1 LGIEAEEGRRERGL
15 PEITWH
21 HRRRRPS
28 GEAPPLPR
36 QLRSSGKFWLWWLGV
51 VVAVFALVS
60 LWTGAAFGITHVDT
74 AILQGFEKIRTPWL
88 TRAARGLDAL
98 GSAWVNLTL
107 RWATIA
113 ILLFYKR
120 WRQLAVFIGAM
131 LLVGWM
137 GSVLTLL
144 AARPRPLDVTIIGNW
159 TGFSLPSAPV
169 VALSATLVGMGYAL
183 IPEGRWRNDWLWTS
197 DVVIAVYCLT
207 RMYLGA
213 DNPTDDLFGVILG
226 MGLTVLAFRLF
237 APEESF
243 PVTYHRG
250 VTAHLDVTGARGEAI
265 KQALREQLGLEV
277 LEVKPFGLA
286 GSGGSSPLRLKVAR
300 EDGTN
305 EYLFGKLYAKV
316 HLRADRN
323 YKFARTILY
332 GRLEDEKPFNS
343 VRQLVQFED
352 YMLRYMHDAGV
363 PVVHTYGFAEITPE
377 REYLIVTDFLEGAK
391 EISEVEVDDAM
402 IDTALAIVR
411 RLWDGGIA
419 HRDIKPAN
427 VLVRGQEALIID
439 VAFAELRPTPWRQAV
454 DLANMMLVLG
464 LYGSPQRAYERALQL
479 FTEDDLAEAFAAAH
493 GVASP
498 TQLKSEMKRSSTD
511 VLGEYRKL
519 VPPRRPIRIQRWSMR
534 RIGVTAWTALLI
546 LLGILLA
553 LSNLQGAGLL

>member
-1 LGIEAEEGRRERGL
+1 LGAETSEARRERGFG
-15 PEITWH
+15 EITWRR
-21 HRRRRPS
+21 RRRRPS

-36 QLRSSGKFWLWWLGV
+36 QLRNSGKFWLWWLGFT
-51 VVAVFALVS
+51 VAIFAMVS

-74 AILQGFEKIRTPWL
+74 AILQWFERIRVPWL
-88 TRAARGLDAL
+88 THLSRGLDAL

-107 RWATIA
+107 RWITIA
-113 ILLFYKR
+113 ILVVYKR
-120 WRQLAVFIGAM
+120 WRQLAVFVGAM

-137 GSVLTLL
+137 ETVLPLL
-144 AARPRPLDVTIIGNW
+144 IARPRPFDVTIIGNW
-159 TGFSLPSAPV
+159 TGFSLPAATV
-169 VALSATLVGMGYAL
+169 VALSATLVGMAYAL
-183 IPEGRWRNDWLWTS
+183 IPEGRWRSDWLWTS
-197 DVVIAVYCLT
+197 DVVIAVYCFS

-213 DNPTDDLFGVILG
+213 DNPTDDFFGVIFG

-243 PVTYHRG
+243 PVGYHRG
-250 VTAHLDVTGARGEAI
+250 VTAHLDVSGPRGDAI
-265 KQALREQLGLEV
+265 RQALAEQLGLEV
-277 LEVKPFGLA
+277 LQVEPFGLA
-286 GSGGSSPLRLKVAR
+286 GSGGSSPLRLTVAR
-300 EDGTN
+300 EDGST
-305 EYLFGKLYAKV
+305 ECLFGKLYARV

-352 YMLRYMHDAGV
+352 YMLRYMRDAGV
-363 PVVHTYGFAEITPE
+363 PVVRTYGFAEITPE
-377 REYLIVTDFLEGAK
+377 REYVIVTDFLEGAK
-391 EISEVEVDDAM
+391 EISEVEVDDATM
-402 IDTALAIVR
+402 DTALAIVR

-427 VLVRGQEALIID
+427 LLVRGEEALIID

-479 FTEDDLAEAFAAAH
+479 FTEDDLAEAFAAAR

-498 TQLKSEMKRSSTD
+498 SQLKSELKRSDKD
-511 VLGEYRKL
+511 VLAEYRAL
-519 VPPRRPIRIQRWSMR
+519 VPHRPPVSIQRWSMR
-534 RIGVTAWTALLI
+534 RVGVTAWTLFLI
-546 LLGILLA
+546 VIGILLA
-553 LSNLQGAGLL
+553 VGQLQGAGLL